1 MKLMIMTDLEGVAG
15 ILNFEDW
22 CVPESMYY
30 DKAKRLLTLE
40 VNAAV
45 DGFCEGGAEEILVV
59 DGHGHGAMDPEL
71 LDERAQLMRGHA
83 DPIWPWNLDESYQG
97 LAYVGQHAKAGTPYS
112 HLTHTG
118 SFACVD
124 YAINGISIGEY
135 GQLVLCAME
144 LGVPTIFAA
153 GEEAFAGE
161 AESLTPGVVTVG
173 VKRGLLPD
181 GLEDLDADAYSR
193 AKLSA
198 VNLAP
203 ARSRALIRNGAL
215 AAMEKLK
222 ADPSSFRYPEM
233 SPPYVRTSR
242 YRRRGD
248 TPGFST
254 RDEHPDSIIGLMNTS
269 PTRVA

>member
-1 MKLMIMTDLEGVAG
+1 MMMTDLEGVAG

-22 CVPESMYY
+22 CVPEAMYY
-30 DKAKRLLTLE
+30 EKAKRLLTLE

-83 DPIWPWNLDESYQG
+83 DPIWPWSLDDTYQG

-144 LGVPTIFAA
+144 LGVPAIFAA
-153 GEEAFAGE
+153 GEEAFADE

-181 GLEDLDADAYSR
+181 GLEALDADAYGR

-198 VNLAP
+198 VSLAP

-215 AAMEKLK
+215 TAIEKLK
-222 ADPSSFRYPEM
+222 ADPSSFSYPEM
-233 SPPYVRTSR
+233 SPPYVRTAR

-254 RDEHPDSIIGLMNTS
+254 RDEHPDSIIGLMNTR

>member
-22 CVPESMYY
+22 CTPGAMYY

-71 LDERAQLMRGHA
+71 LDERAQVMRGHA
-83 DPIWPWNLDESYQG
+83 DPIWPWSLDGSYQG

-118 SFACVD
+118 SFASVD

-153 GEEAFAGE
+153 GEQAFAKE
-161 AESLTPGVVTVG
+161 AEALTPGVVTVG

-181 GLEDLDADAYSR
+181 GLDDLDAEAYGR

-203 ARSRALIRNGAL
+203 ARSRALIREGAL
-215 AAMEKLK
+215 EAIEKLK
-222 ADPSSFRYPEM
+222 TNRAAFRYPEM
-233 SPPYVRTSR
+233 MPPYVRTAR
-242 YRRRGD
+242 YRKRGD

-254 RDEHPDSIIGLMNTS
+254 RDEHPDSIIGLMNMT
-269 PTRVA
+269 PTKVA

>member
-22 CVPESMYY
+22 CVPEAMYY
-30 DKAKRLLTLE
+30 EKAKRLLTLE

-233 SPPYVRTSR
+233 SPPYVRTTR

-254 RDEHPDSIIGLMNTS
+254 RDEHPDSIIGLMNTR

>member
-22 CVPESMYY
+22 CVPEAMYY

-45 DGFCEGGAEEILVV
+45 DGFCEGGAKEILVV

-83 DPIWPWNLDESYQG
+83 DPIWPWSLDESYDG

-153 GEEAFAGE
+153 GEEAFADE

-203 ARSRALIRNGAL
+203 ARSRSLIRNGAL
-215 AAMEKLK
+215 TAIEKLK
-222 ADPSSFRYPEM
+222 ADPSSFSYPEM
-233 SPPYVRTSR
+233 SPPYVRTVR

-254 RDEHPDSIIGLMNTS
+254 RDEHPDSIIGLMNTR
-269 PTRVA
+269 PTKAA

>member
-1 MKLMIMTDLEGVAG
+1 MKLMMMTDLEGVAG

-22 CVPESMYY
+22 CVPEARYY

-83 DPIWPWNLDESYQG
+83 DPIWPWSLDASFHG

-144 LGVPTIFAA
+144 LGVPAIFAA
-153 GEEAFAGE
+153 GEEAFADE
-161 AESLTPGVVTVG
+161 AKSLTPGVVTVG

-203 ARSRALIRNGAL
+203 ARSRALIREGAL
-215 AAMEKLK
+215 TAIEKLK
-222 ADPSSFRYPEM
+222 ADPSSFSYPEM
-233 SPPYVRTSR
+233 SPPYVRAAR

-254 RDEHPDSIIGLMNTS
+254 RDVHPDSIIGLMNTR